1 MLSIGAFADLGQ
13 VSLRMLRHWDA
24 VGLLPPARVDE
35 WSGYRSYAPEQ
46 LDRLHRIVAL
56 RDLGFGIEQV
66 RTMLDEGVEPAQIQQ
81 LLRLRQATIAREH
94 EVATARLAE
103 VERRLRRIGEE
114 QDMTEVEII
123 TKPLPALRL
132 AAQTALVEEP
142 SEIAAVVER
151 SFAASRT
158 AVEAA
163 RGSLAT
169 PVAQYD
175 VDERGMR
182 VTAGYAHD
190 GEIGEAAEVAIVVLP
205 AAELGA
211 CAVHLGEMSR
221 IRETWEALHRGLAAR
236 GLQPA
241 GPARELY
248 VRAAPEH
255 DQSDW
260 VTELQIPVEP
270 R

>member
-56 RDLGFGIEQV
+56 RDLGFGIDEV
-66 RTMLDEGVEPAQIQQ
+66 RAMLDEGVESAQLQQ
-81 LLRLRQATIAREH
+81 LLQVRQATVAREH

-103 VERRLRRIGEE
+103 VERRLRRIREE

-132 AAQTALVEEP
+132 AAKTELVEEP
-142 SEIAAVVER
+142 SQIAAAVER
-151 SFAASRT
+151 IFGETRA

-163 RGSLAT
+163 HGSLTT
-169 PVAQYD
+169 PVALYD
-175 VDERGMR
+175 ADERGMR
-182 VTAGYAHD
+182 ITAGYAHV
-190 GEIGEAAEVAIVVLP
+190 GEIERVSIVELP
-205 AAELGA
+205 AAPLGA
-211 CAVHLGEMSR
+211 CAVHLGAMSR

-236 GLQPA
+236 GLRPTGA
-241 GPARELY
+241 ARELY

-255 DQSDW
+255 DQSEW
-260 VTELQIPVEP
+260 VTELQIPVEAH
-270 R
+270 